1 MDELCRKNGETVNE
15 EDWQLIRRYLSDPSS
30 YTFHFVAKHREL
42 FTAYIAPEELEAWI
56 QKVLYVPVFNTVN
69 SLVFD
74 EKEYDAGRFKTLR
87 KDIKIVRP
95 ERKSYLLSILDYYDA
110 FRMDKM
116 DKVLSIFKKQ
126 FMSLPA
132 SDRWGLTMQL
142 NAMLCAKGNKAQ
154 CEEGLH
160 IFRQLFNPV
169 DPILK
174 NFENALNFIDA
185 VGYPVVVKPDN
196 GVGATSTYKLNN
208 QAELEY
214 FFATK
219 DERIYIMEEY
229 VNGHVETFDGITDS
243 NKNVLIANS
252 TIMLNSIMDNVNEH
266 CDTAF
271 CNRFVAGSDI
281 EEIGTKVVKAFDT
294 RSRFFHFEFFRLDS
308 DKEGLGKKG
317 DLVGLEVNMRAPGAY
332 MPDMINFS
340 YESDVYTIWA
350 DMVIYDKCFIELKQ
364 KYLVA
369 YIGRRNDIGYMFDHD
384 QLISQFGGNIMLDVD
399 VPEVLSAAMGN
410 HVYMVRTENQE
421 HLDYLINE
429 FLKRCDGSNWR

>member
-1 MDELCRKNGETVNE
+1 MNVVFISPHFPLYFHNFCSRLKNRGVNVLGIGDAQYSEISNETKE
-15 EDWQLIRRYLSDPSS
+15 SLSE
-30 YTFHFVAKHREL
+30 YYR
-42 FTAYIAPEELEAWI
+42 
-56 QKVLYVPVFNTVN
+56 VN
-69 SLVFD
+69 SLENYD
-74 EKEYDAGRFKTLR
+74 EVYKAVAYYISKYGRIDFVESQNEYWLETDARIRSDFNICSGTKFEDLAVMKY
-87 KDIKIVRP
+87 
-95 ERKSYLLSILDYYDA
+95 KS
-110 FRMDKM
+110 KM
-116 DKVLSIFKKQ
+116 KAVYESV
-126 FMSLPA
+126 
-132 SDRWGLTMQL
+132 GLNVARYCLIDT
-142 NAMLCAKGNKAQ
+142 
-154 CEEGLH
+154 
-160 IFRQLFNPV
+160 
-169 DPILK
+169 
-174 NFENALNFIDA
+174 FENALNFIDA

-219 DERIYIMEEY
+219 DERVYIMEEY

-350 DMVIYDKCFIELKQ
+350 DMVI
-364 KYLVA
+364 
-369 YIGRRNDIGYMFDHD
+369 
-384 QLISQFGGNIMLDVD
+384 
-399 VPEVLSAAMGN
+399 
-410 HVYMVRTENQE
+410 
-421 HLDYLINE
+421 
-429 FLKRCDGSNWR
+429 

>member
-1 MDELCRKNGETVNE
+1 MNVVFISPHFPLYFHNFCSRLKNRGVNVLGIGDAQYSEISNETKE
-15 EDWQLIRRYLSDPSS
+15 SLSE
-30 YTFHFVAKHREL
+30 YYR
-42 FTAYIAPEELEAWI
+42 
-56 QKVLYVPVFNTVN
+56 VN
-69 SLVFD
+69 SLENYD
-74 EKEYDAGRFKTLR
+74 EVYKAVAYYISKYGRIDFVESQNEYWLETDARIRSDFNICSGTKFEDLAVMKY
-87 KDIKIVRP
+87 
-95 ERKSYLLSILDYYDA
+95 KS
-110 FRMDKM
+110 KM
-116 DKVLSIFKKQ
+116 KAVYESV
-126 FMSLPA
+126 
-132 SDRWGLTMQL
+132 GLNVARYCL
-142 NAMLCAKGNKAQ
+142 
-154 CEEGLH
+154 
-160 IFRQLFNPV
+160 I
-169 DPILK
+169 D

-350 DMVIYDKCFIELKQ
+350 DTVIYDKCFIELKQ

-429 FLKRCDGSNWR
+429 FLKRCDDSNWR